1 MVFTIPRVIWDI
13 WQGFCFKTKRITFP
27 IEWVTELNIKHDCV
41 TLSTKCWE
49 IWIDKWCITNACEVV
64 INSRNRN
71 ILLIDVNVFFA
82 KYVNK
87 VILKITTYTLLCI
100 TNFLV
105 FCWHQNNILVSNILI
120 LSLSSTIYHKIF
132 QQQKSLFAFGRPFCT
147 VFQYYKNVYKY
158 LYVSW
163 F

>member
-1 MVFTIPRVIWDI
+1 MARTNWHNDIPLIFIKAWD
-13 WQGFCFKTKRITFP
+13 CRYLVTKRITFP

-100 TNFLV
+100 AKFLV
-105 FCWHQNNILVSNILI
+105 FCWHQNNISVSNILS

-132 QQQKSLFAFGRPFCT
+132 QQQKSLFAFGLIIRHI
-147 VFQYYKNVYKY
+147 
-158 LYVSW
+158 LASW
-163 F
+163 MLLD